1 MRKIKQHDKEPEW
14 KLESPYLFENDNKI
28 AGLLVNQ
35 KNTRLLAITK
45 CSFKFIEM
53 KSNLV
58 WISFAFSELLS

>member
-1 MRKIKQHDKEPEW
+1 MTSVEA
-14 KLESPYLFENDNKI
+14 KLEYPYLVVNDNKI